1 MGFLDLKIIIIR
13 KYYFFTECCVM
24 QGEYRARTGINLLLS
39 LKVELEIV
47 RRRQRLVVYGH
58 LSVMVRFVEVC
69 SLSYRIGS
77 YHIIIVSWKS
87 LRSVPIGITYLL
99 SVVFL

>member
-1 MGFLDLKIIIIR
+1 
-13 KYYFFTECCVM
+13 M

-47 RRRQRLVVYGH
+47 RRRQRLVVYQH
-58 LSVMVRFVEVC
+58 LSVMVRFVEVR

-77 YHIIIVSWKS
+77 YHIIIVYRGKVDAI
-87 LRSVPIGITYLL
+87 LVPNLPIGKVSFYIVMLETSL
-99 SVVFL
+99 